1 MNKTKNIIKILF
13 IFLFMG
19 CHDISFSQE
28 LFVHSEPASNVPAHV
43 LTVRFSNEIYQE
55 VNTIR
60 TWQGYKFMYGF
71 NSKWM
76 LIQTFSFSNH
86 HSPKL
91 PANFVQYDPILN
103 SHYTEGSPKG
113 LSHPYSAENL
123 CLTMKYRFLSLDREK
138 QHFRMAAYADLAGGN
153 EAHYEAE
160 PGYSG
165 DNSGIGLGLITTILK
180 NKFAA
185 SVNLGFQKPNRY
197 KQYNPD
203 ITIYYGNAI
212 SYIISTGYLVY
223 PRVYKNYKQT
233 NINFYL
239 EFYGKKYQSPVVQY
253 NKKNIPIQNTSSLTG
268 SSYLE
273 IRPSLQFIIHSNTRI
288 DIGISKSI
296 IRNSYIRSDPTFFL
310 NIQRSIYL

>member
-1 MNKTKNIIKILF
+1 MIRILY
-13 IFLFMG
+13 ILLFQT
-19 CHDISFSQE
+19 STAVFYSQE
-28 LFVHSEPASNVPAHV
+28 LFVHSEPASNVPAKV
-43 LTVRFSNEIYQE
+43 LTVRFSNELYKE
-55 VNTIR
+55 NCTVR

-91 PANFVQYDPILN
+91 PAQFIQYDPAQN
-103 SHYTEGSPKG
+103 FYYTSGSPKG

-123 CLTMKYRFLSLDREK
+123 CLTIKYRFLSLDKEK

-165 DNSGIGLGLITTILK
+165 DNSGVGLGIITTILK
-180 NKFAA
+180 NKFA
-185 SVNLGFQKPNRY
+185 SSINLGFQKPNRY

-203 ITIYYGNAI
+203 VTIQYGNAL
-212 SYIISTGYLVY
+212 SYIISTGYLMY
-223 PRVYKNYKQT
+223 PKRYKSYKQT

-239 EFYGKKYQSPVVQY
+239 ELFGKIYQTPTIQY
-253 NKKNIPIQNTSSLTG
+253 HGQNISIYNAPTLTG

-296 IRNSYIRSDPTFFL
+296 IRTSFIRSDPTFFL